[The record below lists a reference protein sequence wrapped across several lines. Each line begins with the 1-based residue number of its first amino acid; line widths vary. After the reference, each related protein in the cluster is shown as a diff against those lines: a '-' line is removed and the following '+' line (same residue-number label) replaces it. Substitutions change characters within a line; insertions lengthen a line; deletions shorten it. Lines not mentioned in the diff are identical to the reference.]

1 MLAIDLLQNWV
12 MIWAHIVKVDWGI
25 LMDRA
30 IEQLSLVFLNLLHL
44 QTYSIYSKKTNFKI
58 PKTRRPSSLK

>member
-44 QTYSIYSKKTNFKI
+44 QTYSIYSKKLTLK
-58 PKTRRPSSLK
+58 SLKPVDLPL

>member
-44 QTYSIYSKKTNFKI
+44 QTYSIYSKKKLTLK
-58 PKTRRPSSLK
+58 SLKPVDLPL